1 MSNNRASTPIN
12 RLPRQSKVNLSDLLV
27 LWANTNQATRNVA
40 ISQFIDDLDIVTGE
54 SSRTTKDL
62 YTITQVNANYIV
74 DSSSIESEQL
84 LVCDASG
91 AAFSISLPA
100 ISAVKVGEWISIK
113 KADTTANQITVIP
126 SGADT
131 IDGDPNLTLN
141 GVNMPSV
148 KLINDGFKWVVINA

>member
-40 ISQFIDDLDIVTGE
+40 ISQFIDDLNIVTGE
-54 SSRTTKDL
+54 NSRATKDL
-62 YTITQVNANYIV
+62 YGITQVNANYIV
-74 DSSSIESEQL
+74 DIASILTEEL

-100 ISAVKVGEWISIK
+100 LTDLQVGEWISIK